1 MLSVLSDDPIM
12 TQAHP
17 ALGMRRANAPMK
29 DDPFASELA
38 ILRRDL
44 GTLTCA
50 CADGMAK
57 AAQHYRDE
65 DLWVIGTMPG
75 YGPLADAVE
84 ATSRGFLANSH
95 LSAVHTEIVANT
107 MKMSGDLRTAA
118 RGARQ
123 AVQIAFLLRQEQNGG
138 AEALNLLVPMAE
150 AAVAV
155 AERTAY
161 AVQTGDETAATQA
174 AQAYRN
180 VDALRIQV
188 EKGVRN
194 GEWDEY
200 FTPTLRKMIRAA
212 AWNFAVSGESMA
224 RVAARLI
231 L

>member
-1 MLSVLSDDPIM
+1 
-12 TQAHP
+12 
-17 ALGMRRANAPMK
+17 MK
-29 DDPFASELA
+29 DDPFLSELVT
-38 ILRRDL
+38 LRRDL
-44 GTLTCA
+44 ATLACA
-50 CADGMAK
+50 CADGMMK
-57 AAQHYRDE
+57 AAQHYHNE
-65 DLWVIGTMPG
+65 DLWIIGTMPG

-84 ATSRGFLANSH
+84 STCRGFLANSH
-95 LSAVHTEIVANT
+95 LSATHTEIVANT
-107 MKMSGDLRTAA
+107 MKMSGDLRTSA

-123 AVQIAFLLRQEQNGG
+123 AVQIAFLLRAEPDGG
-138 AEALNLLVPMAE
+138 LDALHLLVPMAE

-155 AERTAY
+155 GERTAY

-188 EKGVRN
+188 EHGVRS
-194 GEWDEY
+194 GEWNPY
-200 FTPTLRKMIRAA
+200 FTPTLQKMIRAA

>member
-1 MLSVLSDDPIM
+1 
-12 TQAHP
+12 
-17 ALGMRRANAPMK
+17 
-29 DDPFASELA
+29 
-38 ILRRDL
+38 
-44 GTLTCA
+44 
-50 CADGMAK
+50 
-57 AAQHYRDE
+57 
-65 DLWVIGTMPG
+65 MPG

-95 LSAVHTEIVANT
+95 LSAAHTETVANT

-123 AVQIAFLLRQEQNGG
+123 AVQIAFLLRQEPVGG
-138 AEALNLLVPMAE
+138 SEALHLLVPMAE
-150 AAVAV
+150 AAGAV

-161 AVQTGDETAATQA
+161 AVQTGDESAATQA

-188 EKGVRN
+188 EKGVRT
-194 GEWDEY
+194 GEWDAY
-200 FTPTLRKMIRAA
+200 FNPTLQKMIRAA
-212 AWNFAVSGESMA
+212 AWNFAISGESMA

>member
-1 MLSVLSDDPIM
+1 MLSVLPDDPIKM
-12 TQAHP
+12 QPP
-17 ALGMRRANAPMK
+17 AAGAARRMGVLMK

-44 GTLTCA
+44 GTLACA

-75 YGPLADAVE
+75 YGPLADTVE
-84 ATSRGFLANSH
+84 AMSRGFLANSH
-95 LSAVHTEIVANT
+95 LSAAHTEIVANT

-123 AVQIAFLLRQEQNGG
+123 AVQIAFLFRQEPVGG
-138 AEALNLLVPMAE
+138 LEALHLLAPMAE

-155 AERTAY
+155 GERATY

-188 EKGVRN
+188 ERGVRS
-194 GEWDEY
+194 GEWDTY
-200 FTPTLRKMIRAA
+200 FTPTLQKMIRAA
-212 AWNFAVSGESMA
+212 TWNFAISGESMA
-224 RVAARLI
+224 RVAARLV

>member
-1 MLSVLSDDPIM
+1 MLSVLPEDPIKAQPHL
-12 TQAHP
+12 TS
-17 ALGMRRANAPMK
+17 GRRASTPMK
-29 DDPFASELA
+29 DDPFMTELS

-44 GTLTCA
+44 GTLACA
-50 CADGMAK
+50 CADGMTK
-57 AAQHYRDE
+57 AAQHYHDE

-95 LSAVHTEIVANT
+95 LSTAHTEIVANT

-123 AVQIAFLLRQEQNGG
+123 AVQIAFLLRAEPNGG
-138 AEALNLLVPMAE
+138 GEALHLLVPMAE

-155 AERTAY
+155 GERTAY
-161 AVQTGDETAATQA
+161 AVKTGEETAATQA
-174 AQAYRN
+174 AQAYRT
-180 VDALRIQV
+180 VDALRVQV
-188 EKGVRN
+188 EKGIRS
-194 GEWDEY
+194 GEWNAY
-200 FTPTLRKMIRAA
+200 FTPTLQKMIRAA